1 MATQVLFVENGDD
14 AFDIKHSYTDVYSR
28 EVGSTSKRRMKFN
41 SLVEILECLHVW
53 TDVVES
59 EKPKIY
65 IHDYD
70 FADVDLER
78 YDVSQRSLFED
89 LVQKYEHTATV
100 KKYAVV
106 TRKFI
111 TLLPSTVS
119 GIKDN
124 EKQVMS
130 LVATKK
136 EGGDD
141 PHDWEVAIDV

>member
-1 MATQVLFVENGDD
+1 MHST
-14 AFDIKHSYTDVYSR
+14 AFDIKHSYTDVYSL
-28 EVGSTSKRRMKFN
+28 EVGSNSKLQMTFN

-53 TDVVES
+53 TDIVES

-65 IHDYD
+65 IRDYD
-70 FADVDLER
+70 MADVGPER
-78 YDVSQRSLFED
+78 YDVSQRSMVED
-89 LVQKYEHTATV
+89 LVHKYEHTATI
-100 KKYAVV
+100 KKYAGV

-111 TLLPSTVS
+111 TLLFSTVS

-141 PHDWEVAIDV
+141 PHDWELAIDV